1 VLSTYENDLYLVKDG
16 GGHVS
21 LLYEYRLQGRVYYRA
36 VRGRVYGWRRSVFLD
51 LVKKLGA
58 QGEVRDYN
66 TGSRLSVF
74 IRVLPEI
81 NDVREAHKALDII
94 AEMGLEEAAF
104 WVWKLNVHKK
114 DAVRAFKAMYRVK

>member
-1 VLSTYENDLYLVKDG
+1 VLSSYENDLYLVKDLG
-16 GGHVS
+16 GCVS
-21 LLYEYRLQGRVYYRA
+21 LVYEYRLQGRVYYRA

-58 QGEVRDYN
+58 QREVRDYN

-74 IRVLPEI
+74 IRVLPEVD
-81 NDVREAHKALDII
+81 DVREAHKALDII
-94 AEMGLEEAAF
+94 AEMGLEEASF
-104 WVWKLNVHKK
+104 WVWKLNAHKK

>member
-1 VLSTYENDLYLVKDG
+1 VLSTYENDLYVVKDTG
-16 GGHVS
+16 NSVS

-36 VRGRVYGWRRSVFLD
+36 VRGRVYGWKKSVFLD
-51 LVKKLGA
+51 LVNRLKA
-58 QGEVRDYN
+58 QREVRDYN

-81 NDVREAHKALDII
+81 NDVREAHKALDIV

-114 DAVRAFKAMYRVK
+114 DAARAFKAMYRVK

>member
-1 VLSTYENDLYLVKDG
+1 VLSTYENDLYVVKDTG
-16 GGHVS
+16 NSVS

-36 VRGRVYGWRRSVFLD
+36 VRGRVYGWKKSVFLD
-51 LVKKLGA
+51 LVSRLKA
-58 QGEVRDYN
+58 QREVRDYN

-81 NDVREAHKALDII
+81 NDVREAHKALDIV

-114 DAVRAFKAMYRVK
+114 DAARAFKVMYRVK

>member
-1 VLSTYENDLYLVKDG
+1 MLSSYENDLYLVKDSG
-16 GGHVS
+16 SCVS

-36 VRGRVYGWRRSVFLD
+36 VRGRVYGWKKSVFLD
-51 LVKKLGA
+51 LLSRLKA
-58 QGEVRDYN
+58 QREVRDYN

-81 NDVREAHKALDII
+81 NDVREAHKALDIV

-114 DAVRAFKAMYRVK
+114 DAARAFKAMYRVK

>member
-1 VLSTYENDLYLVKDG
+1 MLSTFENDLYVVKDSASS
-16 GGHVS
+16 VS

-36 VRGRVYGWRRSVFLD
+36 VRGRVYGWKKSVFLD
-51 LVKKLGA
+51 LVNRLKA
-58 QGEVRDYN
+58 QREVRDYN

-81 NDVREAHKALDII
+81 NDVREAHKALDIV

-114 DAVRAFKAMYRVK
+114 DAARAFKAMYRVK

>member
-1 VLSTYENDLYLVKDG
+1 MLSTFENDLYVVKDSASS
-16 GGHVS
+16 VS

-36 VRGRVYGWRRSVFLD
+36 VRGRVYGWKKSVFLD
-51 LVKKLGA
+51 LVSRLKA
-58 QGEVRDYN
+58 QREVRDYN

-94 AEMGLEEAAF
+94 ATMGLEEAAF

-114 DAVRAFKAMYRVK
+114 DAARAFKAMYRVK

>member
-1 VLSTYENDLYLVKDG
+1 VLSTFENDLYVVKDSASS
-16 GGHVS
+16 VS

-36 VRGRVYGWRRSVFLD
+36 VRGRVYGWKKSVFLD
-51 LVKKLGA
+51 LVNRLKA
-58 QGEVRDYN
+58 QREVRDYN

-81 NDVREAHKALDII
+81 NDVREAHKALDIV

-114 DAVRAFKAMYRVK
+114 DAARAFKAMYRVK

>member
-1 VLSTYENDLYLVKDG
+1 VLSTFENDLYVVKDSASS
-16 GGHVS
+16 VS

-36 VRGRVYGWRRSVFLD
+36 VRGRVYGWKKSVFLD
-51 LVKKLGA
+51 LVNRLKA
-58 QGEVRDYN
+58 QREVRDYN
-66 TGSRLSVF
+66 TGARLSTF

-81 NDVREAHKALDII
+81 NDVREAHKALDIV

-114 DAVRAFKAMYRVK
+114 DAARAFKAMYRVK